1 MNTEVSNFLN
11 NLSEEQ
17 IETLKQLLNKENF
30 NDESSKETKKD
41 QEAASKTEKE
51 KKEEKEVVV
60 NDDFTVSRNINQT
73 NRKVPVKFRKN
84 EWVDDGELRD
94 IDTPN
99 FEKTPRN
106 RSKPNKQEV
115 ECHVCGKVFSINSNL
130 VYGEYH
136 RCNKCTGR

>member
-1 MNTEVSNFLN
+1 M
-11 NLSEEQ
+11 
-17 IETLKQLLNKENF
+17 
-30 NDESSKETKKD
+30 
-41 QEAASKTEKE
+41 
-51 KKEEKEVVV
+51 
-60 NDDFTVSRNINQT
+60 
-73 NRKVPVKFRKN
+73 KFRKN